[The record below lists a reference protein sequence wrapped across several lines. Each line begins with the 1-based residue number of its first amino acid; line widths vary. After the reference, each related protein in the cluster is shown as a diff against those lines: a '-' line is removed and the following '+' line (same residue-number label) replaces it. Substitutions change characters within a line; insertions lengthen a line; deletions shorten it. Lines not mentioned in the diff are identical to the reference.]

1 MRLLTFIV
9 LCTLATAAAGQ
20 QPKPIVRAVVTP
32 ETVMVGEAA
41 ELTITILVPTWFTR
55 PPQYPSLELANAITR
70 EPANNSYPLR
80 ERVGNESWSGIV
92 RSYDIYP
99 LLGANYRLAGQT
111 VSISFANPGG
121 EPIRAEVELPEVTL
135 RGVVP
140 QGAETLQPYIAGRRL
155 DLNIE
160 VDGATESLQAGDAVV
175 LTYSAELEG
184 LPAIF
189 IPPLAPALQFDGVS
203 VYPEEPKVVDGDSA
217 RRSEKVTLV
226 FAAGGEFTVPDVQLD
241 FWNTDSNDIEQA
253 SAAGK
258 TFIVAG
264 PPAAAADQSLQESS
278 QWRRAALFAGLAIIL
293 LLAMR
298 ALGPRL
304 ADALRNAL
312 MRRRQSEE
320 YAYRRLQQAL
330 RSRQEARTYES
341 LLAWL
346 QRLSAGYDTRSFTD
360 AFGNDGLRE
369 AIDKLSACRFRP
381 ASQAVDWAA
390 LRKGIGAARKQY
402 LDSTSNRQASSLPPL
417 NP

>member
-111 VSISFANPGG
+111 ISISFANPGG

-304 ADALRNAL
+304 ADALRNAV

-346 QRLSAGYDTRSFTD
+346 QRLSDGYDTRSFTQ
-360 AFGNDGLRE
+360 AFGGDGLRE

-381 ASQAVDWAA
+381 ASQTVDWAA

-402 LDSTSNRQASSLPPL
+402 LDSTGNRQASSLPPL